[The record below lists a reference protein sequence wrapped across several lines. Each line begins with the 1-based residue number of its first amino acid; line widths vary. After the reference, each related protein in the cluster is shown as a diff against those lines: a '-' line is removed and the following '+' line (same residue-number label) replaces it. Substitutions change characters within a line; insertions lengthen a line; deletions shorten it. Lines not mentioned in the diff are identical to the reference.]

1 MFLIEV
7 HQQRRLAEGVEPD
20 VYQLFLVGKGW
31 RIRTPSLAPISDR
44 GYVDAVEKWI
54 SVVSLACLGHQ
65 FTPILQKQRI
75 GIVRLPDTAILI
87 RRQVGTPRAGIAVPV
102 REGVLVSV
110 WHQPNGQRLA
120 VFSRF
125 AQRQIN
131 DFPMELAPFGF
142 DHVPNP
148 STI

>member
-1 MFLIEV
+1 MESC
-7 HQQRRLAEGVEPD
+7 EPD
-20 VYQLFLVGKGW
+20 IRQLFLIGKV
-31 RIRTPSLAPISDR
+31 RHIRTPSFAPISNGGD
-44 GYVDAVEKWI
+44 VDAVEKWI

-87 RRQVGTPRAGIAVPV
+87 RRHIGTSRAGIAVPV